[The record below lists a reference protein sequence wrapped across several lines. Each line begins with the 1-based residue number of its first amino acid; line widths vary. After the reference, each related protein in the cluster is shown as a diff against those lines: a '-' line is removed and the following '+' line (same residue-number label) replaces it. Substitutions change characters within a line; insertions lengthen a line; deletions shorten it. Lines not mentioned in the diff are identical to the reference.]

1 MDDVFVCVHTCAALV
16 AAVAVASEEVKD
28 AVSSR
33 TSRFSA
39 GEKEL
44 NPQNLRVGGRGQ
56 QQCGQSEAS
65 WSKITVPAAWSTR
78 ARSLASAWSPAVSEW
93 PP

>member
-44 NPQNLRVGGRGQ
+44 NPQNLRVGGGGQ
-56 QQCGQSEAS
+56 QQV
-65 WSKITVPAAWSTR
+65 WAARGLLVQNHCPSCL
-78 ARSLASAWSPAVSEW
+78 AYKGSLSRLGLEPCC
-93 PP
+93 